1 MEVRLLVVPDCPNET
16 PAANLARHALD
27 ELGLTTTPVVTV
39 VVTSQEQAEE
49 LGFAG
54 SPTITIDGVDPF
66 AQPGQIPALACRVYR
81 TDTGIT
87 GTPDPALLR
96 HALRRARPDMPADGP
111 A

>member
-27 ELGLTTTPVVTV
+27 ELGLTTTPVVAV
-39 VVTSQEQAEE
+39 VVTSQDHAED

-66 AQPGQIPALACRVYR
+66 ADPSQVPALACRVYR
-81 TDTGIT
+81 TDAGIT

-96 HALRRARPDMPADGP
+96 VVPVARQ
-111 A
+111 